1 MVINPTHMYGRWD
14 VVSPWKNVVVGI
26 RIVLFDEKRLDL
38 DILYN
43 ADVELFYSNSPSW
56 RKILVQKMQ

>member
-1 MVINPTHMYGRWD
+1 MYGRWD
-14 VVSPWKNVVVGI
+14 VLSPWKNVVVGI

-43 ADVELFYSNSPSW
+43 ADVELLNAELFYSNSPSW
-56 RKILVQKMQ
+56 RMILVQKVQ